1 MIADRYGNALS
12 TNAAA
17 AAAYVAGVDA
27 LFAADVG
34 AVEAFERAIAAD
46 ADFALAHAALAR
58 THQVFGN
65 RGPAKSA
72 MASARALAPKLSG
85 REANH
90 VAALGL
96 VLDGQGPLALDAIR
110 THLREWP
117 RDAMAL
123 SPCVGV
129 FGLYGFSGLSNRATS
144 LRALLD
150 GLSPQYGEDWWFL
163 AMQAFAHVETGAV
176 DSGREK
182 IVKALAKNPRDAH
195 GMHILAHVH
204 YEAGEVAE
212 GRRRLADFI
221 VGYPRAGLLHCHINW
236 HRALWA
242 LVAGD
247 TTEAWKLYN
256 ESVAPDSI
264 WGPALNVLTDAAS
277 FLWRAE
283 LMGAKPPAG
292 EWDQVASYAKREF
305 PRPGLAFVDVHAAL
319 AAAMTDDGAEVE
331 ARAAG
336 TRGPAQ
342 PVVALA
348 AKGFTAFVKR
358 DWQGAIDAFGAM
370 LPDHE
375 RLGGSRAQ
383 RDLFEETLL
392 AAYRHAGKSPDPATL
407 ARRR

>member
-1 MIADRYGNALS
+1 MSADRYGNALS
-12 TNAAA
+12 TGAAA
-17 AAAYVAGVDA
+17 AEAYVAGIDA

-46 ADFALAHAALAR
+46 PDFALAHAALAR

-65 RGPAKSA
+65 RAPAKSA
-72 MASARALAPKLSG
+72 MARARELAPRLTG

-90 VAALGL
+90 VAAIGL
-96 VLDGQGPLALDAIR
+96 VLDGQGALALDAIR
-110 THLREWP
+110 AHLREWP

-129 FGLYGFSGLSNRATS
+129 FGLYGFSGLAHRAAS

-150 GLSPQYGEDWWFL
+150 GLAPNYGEDWWFL
-163 AMQAFAHVETGAV
+163 AMQAFAHVETGDV
-176 DSGREK
+176 ESGRAK
-182 IVKALAKNPRDAH
+182 VTKALAQNPRDAH

-204 YEAGEVAE
+204 YESGEVAD

-221 VGYPRAGLLHCHINW
+221 VGYPRAGLLHCHIMW

-247 TTEAWKLYN
+247 TGEAWRLYDAA
-256 ESVAPDSI
+256 VAPGAL

-277 FLWRAE
+277 FLMRAE
-283 LMGAKPPAG
+283 LMGAAPPAG
-292 EWDQVASYAKREF
+292 AWAKVADYAKKEF

-319 AAAMTDDGAEVE
+319 AAAMTGDGAELE

-342 PVVALA
+342 PVVAAA
-348 AKGFTAFVKR
+348 AKGFAAYAKK
-358 DWQGAIDAFGAM
+358 DWSGAIDALAGM
-370 LPDHE
+370 LPEHE

-383 RDLFEETLL
+383 RDLFEEILL
-392 AAYRHAGKSPDPATL
+392 AAYRHAGRSPDPA
-407 ARRR
+407 APGRRH

>member
-1 MIADRYGNALS
+1 MIADRYGNALT
-12 TNAAA
+12 TNRKAAD
-17 AAAYVAGVDA
+17 AYVLGVDA

-46 ADFALAHAALAR
+46 GEFALAHAALAR

-90 VAALGL
+90 VAAIGL

-110 THLREWP
+110 AHLREWP

-129 FGLYGFSGLSNRATS
+129 FGLYGFSGLAHRSAS

-150 GLSPQYGEDWWFL
+150 GLAPQYGEDWWFL
-163 AMQAFAHVETGAV
+163 AMQAFAHVETGELE
-176 DSGREK
+176 SGRAK
-182 IVKALAKNPRDAH
+182 VTKALAQNPRDAH

-247 TTEAWKLYN
+247 TGEAWKIYDTAI
-256 ESVAPDSI
+256 APDAL
-264 WGPALNVLTDAAS
+264 WGPSLNVLTDSAS
-277 FLWRAE
+277 FLLRAE
-283 LMGAKPPAG
+283 LMGSTPPAG
-292 EWDQVASYAKREF
+292 AWEKVAAYAKREF
-305 PRPGLAFVDVHAAL
+305 PRAGLAFVDVHVAL
-319 AAAMTDDGAEVE
+319 AAAMTGDAAELE
-331 ARAAG
+331 MRAAG

-348 AKGFTAFVKR
+348 AKGFAAFAKH
-358 DWQGAIDAFGAM
+358 DWQGAIESLGAM
-370 LPDHE
+370 LPEHE
-375 RLGGSRAQ
+375 RLGGSNAQ
-383 RDLFEETLL
+383 RDLFEEMLL
-392 AAYRHAGKSPDPATL
+392 AAYRHAGKSPDPRAL
-407 ARRR
+407 ARRH

>member
-1 MIADRYGNALS
+1 
-12 TNAAA
+12 
-17 AAAYVAGVDA
+17 
-27 LFAADVG
+27 
-34 AVEAFERAIAAD
+34 
-46 ADFALAHAALAR
+46 
-58 THQVFGN
+58 
-65 RGPAKSA
+65 
-72 MASARALAPKLSG
+72 
-85 REANH
+85 
-90 VAALGL
+90 
-96 VLDGQGPLALDAIR
+96 
-110 THLREWP
+110 
-117 RDAMAL
+117 
-123 SPCVGV
+123 
-129 FGLYGFSGLSNRATS
+129 
-144 LRALLD
+144 
-150 GLSPQYGEDWWFL
+150 
-163 AMQAFAHVETGAV
+163 MQAFAHVETGAV

-182 IVKALAKNPRDAH
+182 IVRALAKNPRDAH

-247 TTEAWKLYN
+247 EGEAWTLYN

-348 AKGFTAFVKR
+348 AKGFTAFVRK

-370 LPDHE
+370 LPEHE

-392 AAYRHAGKSPDPATL
+392 AAYRHAGRSPDPAAL
-407 ARRR
+407 ARQR

>member
-1 MIADRYGNALS
+1 MTADRYGNPLT

-17 AAAYVAGVDA
+17 ADAYVAGVDA

-46 ADFALAHAALAR
+46 GEFALAHAALAR

-72 MASARALAPKLSG
+72 MARARELAPKLKG

-90 VAALGL
+90 VAAIGL

-110 THLREWP
+110 AHLREWP

-129 FGLYGFSGLSNRATS
+129 FGLYGFSGLAHRSAS

-150 GLSPQYGEDWWFL
+150 GLAPQYGEDWWFL
-163 AMQAFAHVETGAV
+163 AMQAFAHVETG
-176 DSGREK
+176 DIESGRTK
-182 IVKALAKNPRDAH
+182 VTKALAQNPRDAH
-195 GMHILAHVH
+195 AMHILAHVH

-212 GRRRLADFI
+212 GRRKLADFV

-247 TTEAWKLYN
+247 MGEAWKLYDM
-256 ESVAPDSI
+256 SVAPDSI

-277 FLWRAE
+277 FLLRAE

-292 EWDQVASYAKREF
+292 AWEKVASYAKREF

-319 AAAMTDDGAEVE
+319 AAAMTDDTAELE

-348 AKGFTAFVKR
+348 AKGFAAFAKK
-358 DWQGAIDAFGAM
+358 DWSTAIDTLSAM
-370 LPDHE
+370 LPEHE
-375 RLGGSRAQ
+375 RLGGSNAQ

-392 AAYRHAGKSPDPATL
+392 AAYRHAGKSPDPRTL
-407 ARRR
+407 ARRH